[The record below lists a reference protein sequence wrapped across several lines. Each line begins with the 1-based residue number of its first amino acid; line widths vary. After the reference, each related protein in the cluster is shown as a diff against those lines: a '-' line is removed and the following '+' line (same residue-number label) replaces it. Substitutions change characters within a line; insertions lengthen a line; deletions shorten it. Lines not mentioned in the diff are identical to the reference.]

1 MRLAA
6 ERRLTMDRWP
16 RAAILAGNPTRRENE
31 LGARTVG
38 PYEILQKLGSGG
50 MGEVY
55 LAQDTRLRR
64 LVALKTVTPARSGPD
79 GHRRL
84 LKEARAAATLTHP
97 NIAAVYDV
105 VESDGEAHIVM
116 EYVRGETL
124 SQRVRR
130 GPLPAAAA
138 LEIGIQLCD
147 ALAAAHAAG
156 VVHRDLKCDNV
167 VVGAE
172 GRAKILDFGLAKVHD
187 AGRTSSTDA
196 GASDVRELRGT
207 PPYMSP
213 EQFLGEPVD
222 GRTDLYSLG
231 VVLYEL
237 LTGRRPFQGADN
249 AALARAVLSGTCVP
263 ACAANPAV
271 PVELSGVVAKAMER
285 SRSRR
290 YQSADHLRTDLR
302 RLSVLVTAQPT
313 LSRRWPRPRLGL
325 PGRSSLAGA
334 LAVLGL
340 AGTVAHR
347 SGTSSARTPP
357 GGPTA
362 VAVLPLANVS
372 GDASKDHL
380 GLGMAHLLANGLSRL
395 PGLTVISASAAL
407 PYADRKLPMKRI
419 GADLGATF
427 IVDGVLQRA
436 SDPMLVTF
444 SLVDPRSDTVVWGES
459 YEFRSSDVS
468 ALPQRVAEGLAGA
481 LPTSLSTADR
491 RRLLRPPTSD
501 ADALADYT
509 QARGFLDRRD
519 VPGNLHRSVAL
530 FQSAT
535 RRDPTF
541 ALAHAGLGEAYWAL
555 YDVTR
560 ERAWTVKA
568 RDAIAEALRLD
579 PEQPG
584 VHYSLALIY
593 HGTGRPEEALD
604 QVRQALILQ
613 PGGDDAHR
621 LLARLLADQGRLE
634 EAVAEA
640 RRAIDL
646 RPGYWGG
653 HSELG
658 SLYLQW
664 GRLPEAAA
672 AFRRVTELQ
681 PDNAWGFQQLGTAL
695 HMSGDTEGALR
706 NYERALR
713 LMPDPKAWGN
723 VGSIHYA
730 QGRLRQAARAF
741 EESARLDPNSP
752 AAHRNLGDTYRRLGQ
767 EEKARQSYE
776 RAVRLVEEARR
787 VNPRDA
793 RSLAMLAVY
802 EAKLGRHEQARG
814 HVREALALGSA
825 SAEVHYRAAVVH
837 ALGGRR
843 VEALEALEQA
853 LRSGYS
859 LVLAQGDEDLASLRS
874 TQAYDALV
882 ATYGKHSVA
891 GG

>member
-1 MRLAA
+1 
-6 ERRLTMDRWP
+6 MDRWP
-16 RAAILAGNPTRRENE
+16 GHALLEGNPTTREHR
-31 LGARTVG
+31 LGAPTVG

-64 LVALKTVTPARSGPD
+64 LVALKTVIPARSGPD
-79 GHRRL
+79 THRRL
-84 LKEARAAATLTHP
+84 LKEARAAATLMHP

-105 VESDGEAHIVM
+105 IEADGEAHIVM

-138 LEIGIQLCD
+138 LDIGIQLCD

-167 VVGAE
+167 VVGVE
-172 GRAKILDFGLAKVHD
+172 GRPKILDFGLAKVHG
-187 AGRTSSTDA
+187 ASHTSSTDA

-237 LTGRRPFQGADN
+237 LTGHRPFQAADN
-249 AALARAVLSGTCVP
+249 AALARAVLSGTCAP
-263 ACAANPAV
+263 ASEANPAV
-271 PVELSGVVAKAMER
+271 SAELSAVVAKAMQR
-285 SRSRR
+285 SRSQR
-290 YQSADHLRTDLR
+290 YQSAEQLRTDLR
-302 RLSVLVTAQPT
+302 RLAALDTGQPT
-313 LSRRWPRPRLGL
+313 LSRTWPRQRLGL
-325 PGRSSLAGA
+325 RGRSTLAGA

-347 SGTSSARTPP
+347 TSSSSGPTPP
-357 GGPTA
+357 RGPTA

-380 GLGMAHLLANGLSRL
+380 GLGMAHLLVNGLSRL

-407 PYADRKLPMKRI
+407 PYGDRKLSMTRI
-419 GADLGATF
+419 GADLGATL

-444 SLVDPRSDTVVWGES
+444 SLIDARSDTVVWGES

-468 ALPQRVAEGLAGA
+468 AMPQRVAEGLAGA

-519 VPGNLHRSVAL
+519 VPGNLQRSVAL

-535 RRDPTF
+535 RRDPAF

-560 ERAWTVKA
+560 EREWTVRA
-568 RDAIAEALRLD
+568 SDAIAEALRLD
-579 PEQPG
+579 PDQPG

-593 HGTGRPEEALD
+593 HGTGRPEEALE

-621 LLARLLADQGRLE
+621 LLARVLADQGRFE

-658 SLYLQW
+658 SLYLQA

-713 LMPDPKAWGN
+713 LMPDPKAWAN

-730 QGRLRQAARAF
+730 KGKLTEAARAF
-741 EESARLDPNSP
+741 EESVRLDPNSP
-752 AAHRNLGDTYRRLGQ
+752 AAHRNVGDTYRRLGR
-767 EEKARQSYE
+767 EGKARESYA
-776 RAVRLVEEARR
+776 RAVRLVEEALR

-793 RSLAMLAVY
+793 RALAMLAVY
-802 EAKLGRHEQARG
+802 EAKLGRHDQARG

-843 VEALEALEQA
+843 GQALEALEQS
-853 LRSGYS
+853 LRGGYS
-859 LVLAQGDEDLASLRS
+859 LVLAQGDEDLAGVRS
-874 TQAYDALV
+874 TEAYDGLV
-882 ATYGKHSVA
+882 ARYGKDPGA